1 MQIEHRQRLILLWLL
16 LSALLAAFL
25 FIASEMVL
33 KENIEEHMK
42 RHLLMTLDE
51 SHFGN
56 AQNRSNDREALKR
69 IGQQINGAMQ
79 AMVGDHWYSAHKDC
93 VVRLQRIDDVVIDD
107 GHARESI
114 VFGVLRNQTER
125 EVVVGMSCSENGWAA
140 AAICG
145 FLGVFFIAIT
155 VFFPP
160 PLLKVHQR
168 WINYLLGQGY
178 SGQQAFDIVSRYDA
192 SQLVL
197 SPSQLRCLERLH
209 EGEKHNFSWVLS
221 VVTDDR
227 VAALTEN
234 EVDWLL
240 VKLKS
245 ESDNLSD
252 ALVLATRGD
261 SIVIDL
267 NEMELTVR
275 GLPVP
280 VSRTPLFYYAWYAL
294 SRAAGDGWITNP
306 ASNRPDLAVGQELAK
321 LMDRYGGHAK
331 AINDLEQAGLKARTL
346 DQNRS
351 KVKDDIVAVLGE
363 TLAQPYLF
371 DASKHPDGAR
381 MRYRLHMEPDQIH
394 IVTSSRE

>member
-1 MQIEHRQRLILLWLL
+1 
-16 LSALLAAFL
+16 
-25 FIASEMVL
+25 
-33 KENIEEHMK
+33 
-42 RHLLMTLDE
+42 
-51 SHFGN
+51 
-56 AQNRSNDREALKR
+56 
-69 IGQQINGAMQ
+69 
-79 AMVGDHWYSAHKDC
+79 
-93 VVRLQRIDDVVIDD
+93 
-107 GHARESI
+107 
-114 VFGVLRNQTER
+114 
-125 EVVVGMSCSENGWAA
+125 
-140 AAICG
+140 
-145 FLGVFFIAIT
+145 
-155 VFFPP
+155 
-160 PLLKVHQR
+160 LLKVHRR

-381 MRYRLHMEPDQIH
+381 MRYRLHMESDQIH
-394 IVTSSRE
+394 IITSSRE